1 MERISQRRHI
11 FRVLI
16 IASGKRTK
24 KKSDNTVLG
33 GGSNG
38 AIEIRHSRGT
48 REGNPSLRKGGPT
61 PLSAQLHPR
70 QSLIEWGVGRQGAR
84 YQIVEKPL

>member
-1 MERISQRRHI
+1 MAHFSRSDYSEREENKEK
-11 FRVLI
+11 
-16 IASGKRTK
+16 G